1 MHIGSRGLGTVLLGF
16 VICEAAGCGGGS
28 GTPTFATS
36 LPASA
41 TVETLSSSQQQQL
54 CDEAASFGEM
64 LLRSPGFC
72 HAMGV
77 SAAVSDAASDPSLS
91 DADIQ
96 NECTTFSRFCQA
108 ALSYGTSSSTCDP
121 SNCAVTV
128 GQLTTCM
135 NDTGTAFHAYAASL
149 PACSALT
156 RAVAATLGSGPQPAS
171 CAIVSQQC
179 PGVDTGSGS
188 YY

>member
-54 CDEAASFGEM
+54 CDEATSFGEM

-72 HAMGV
+72 QAMGV
-77 SAAVSDAASDPSLS
+77 SAAVSDATSDPNMT

-96 NECTTFSRFCQA
+96 NECSTLSQFCQVT
-108 ALSYGTSSSTCDP
+108 LNYGTSSSTCDP
-121 SNCAVTV
+121 TTCAVTV
-128 GQLTTCM
+128 GELTACM
-135 NDTGTAFHAYAASL
+135 NDTGTAFHAYASSV
-149 PACSALT
+149 PPCSALT
-156 RAVAATLGSGPQPAS
+156 RAMIATLGPGPNPPS
-171 CAIVSQQC
+171 CAVVSQQC
-179 PGVDTGSGS
+179 PGVDTGNGTS
-188 YY
+188 Y